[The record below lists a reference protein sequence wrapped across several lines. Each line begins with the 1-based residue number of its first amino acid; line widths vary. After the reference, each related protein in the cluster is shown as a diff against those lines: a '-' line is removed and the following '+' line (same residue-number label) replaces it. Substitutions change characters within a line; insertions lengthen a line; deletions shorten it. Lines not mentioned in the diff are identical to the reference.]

1 MHAVAFGVS
10 SLGFSTA
17 QLPAAIAETSGP
29 RVRLNGK
36 FQGEMISTTPFGS

>member
-1 MHAVAFGVS
+1 MQSLACGVI
-10 SLGFSTA
+10 SLGLITT
-17 QLPAAIAETSGP
+17 QLPAATAETSGP